1 MKKWLSFLC
10 ALALVVTLTL
20 PLLGSVAVSADNASP
35 KAAKSLYQ
43 QILER
48 DGFIEGVWYPWFT
61 HDYLGCGFTSNEV
74 AAQYITNGWYDFK
87 KVGIDHYG
95 ADKIYAEIYNLK
107 AMGYNMLAIAGS
119 PYGEGVIYDANGD
132 VLGIKDEY
140 LQNVR
145 RFLDICREIGM
156 PLMWNICFHSSSMP
170 DYYGMDAWN
179 IICRMYGDNTVAD
192 HYAERFVK
200 PLCELFDEYDDVVA
214 LLALTDEI
222 ENEIND
228 SDMPNRNASK
238 AYGATKEDIHYFVNA
253 MNEAVKATV
262 PHIAR
267 TIAANSDDLGMYSD
281 IDVDLL
287 GRNRYS
293 DNGDAAKLPG
303 MYPSAP
309 MLLTEYNLATASGM
323 NETQYSKV
331 QLNFRNTMKEYGY
344 DGGFMWCWQPNVR
357 GGAMDM
363 LAANATS
370 NTDFRQSM
378 YDVYYY
384 TMDARA
390 AYQNKKVVL
399 DTPSLFYYGG
409 DGLLEWVPSR
419 QATKVTIEKSSDGKK
434 WTTVAADI
442 DPATLLKNDKCVY
455 QAKNVIATDYYR
467 VTVADGKGNTASA
480 VTNNPGAAAAYIG
493 TPKTA
498 TVTQIKRPA
507 IVKASVDFSST
518 TNLRL
523 TSFGVDANRPQNVI
537 SNVITNPGFENE
549 SGGQW
554 NNRTFLSNTVTV
566 VDDPTAPE
574 GDKSLHFD
582 TRGTDT
588 PQWYTFKVAVQPNTD
603 YVFSAWVKGAYV
615 SDDNRFYASI
625 GILNPYT
632 KNFAVYPSM
641 EDRRS
646 RRDGQI
652 YPTAWDNEWHLRS
665 VTFNSGNLTEVVIG
679 LYGCSSEMWVDDL
692 ALFKNGYGQSYLSA
706 TAKASVTFS
715 YNYQFMRCDPAK
727 SLTQNVRMDD
737 AKSTYWQD
745 GAGWDNGFMSIVD
758 TDYVYGTAM
767 KYTASEKAAGI
778 SYIKWIPVKK
788 NAEYVITFNYKVLKD
803 GNGYVRLATE
813 RGNGLSHFVS
823 VDFFGTSMYED
834 ENGWCTFSTKIY
846 TTAFDKIAFIVT
858 DLGGEAL
865 IDNIRIFNPDDGSD
879 VSDLPG
885 DSGSTDSTTTVPVVR
900 PTTTQSTLPTT
911 TTTAATKPV
920 TYPSTTVGDTTDP
933 TVTDPTAG
941 DVTDPTVTDP
951 TTTLTQGDATDPTSS
966 VADAES
972 QPADTTPYEHT
983 HPVILWVGIAVALVL
998 AGGIVA
1004 FLLLRKKSK

>member
-1 MKKWLSFLC
+1 MKKLLSFLC
-10 ALALVVTLTL
+10 VLALLVTMTL
-20 PLLGSVAVSADNASP
+20 PLFGSVAVSAETRAR
-35 KAAKSLYQ
+35 KTLYQ
-43 QILER
+43 EILER

-74 AAQYITNGWYDFK
+74 CAKYITNCWYDFK

-119 PYGEGVIYDANGD
+119 AYGEGVIYDANGD

-140 LQNVR
+140 LKNVR
-145 RFLDICREIGM
+145 RFLNICREIGM
-156 PLMWNICFHSSSMP
+156 PLMWNVCFHSSSMP

-200 PLCELFDEYDDVVA
+200 PLCKLFDEYDDVVA
-214 LLALTDEI
+214 LIALTDEI

-228 SDMPNRNASK
+228 SDIPNRNANK
-238 AYGATKEDIHYFVNA
+238 AFGATKADIHYFVNA

-262 PHIAR
+262 PNIAR

-281 IDVDLL
+281 IDVDVL

-331 QLNFRNTMKEYGY
+331 QLNFRNTMKEHGY
-344 DGGFMWCWQPNVR
+344 DGGFMWCWQPNVK

-363 LAANATS
+363 LAAGAVT

-384 TMDARA
+384 TIDARA
-390 AYQNKKVVL
+390 AHQNKTVAL
-399 DTPSLFYYGG
+399 DTPSLFYYSG

-442 DPATLLKNDKCVY
+442 DPATLLNNGKCVY
-455 QAKNVIATDYYR
+455 QAKNAIATDYYR
-467 VTVADGKGNTASA
+467 VTVKDNKGNTASA
-480 VTNNPGAAAAYIG
+480 VTNKPGAASDYIG

-507 IVKASVDFSST
+507 ITKAPVAFSSN

-523 TSFGVDANRPQNVI
+523 TSFGVDANRPQSTY
-537 SNVITNPGFENE
+537 SNVITNPSFE
-549 SGGQW
+549 SGGGQW
-554 NNRTFLSNTVTV
+554 NSSAFLGETVEV
-566 VDDPTAPE
+566 VDDPTAPD
-574 GDKSLHFD
+574 GNKSLHFD
-582 TRGTDT
+582 TRGVDT
-588 PQWYTFKVAVQPNTD
+588 PAWHTFKVVVQPNTD

-632 KNFAVYPSM
+632 KNFAVYPSW

-652 YPTAWDNEWHLRS
+652 YPTAWDEEWHLRS

-679 LYGCSSEMWVDDL
+679 LYGCSSEMWIDDL
-692 ALFKNGYGQSYLSA
+692 ALFKLGYGQSYFSD
-706 TAKASVTFS
+706 TAKALVTFS
-715 YNYQFMRCDPAK
+715 YNYEYMRCDPAK
-727 SLTQNVRMDD
+727 SLTENVRMDD
-737 AKSTYWQD
+737 AKSTFWQD
-745 GAGWDNGFMSIVD
+745 GAGWDNGFMSMVD
-758 TDYVYGTAM
+758 TDYVYGASM
-767 KYTASEKAAGI
+767 KYTASDKATGI

-788 NAEYVITFNYKVLKD
+788 NTEYVITFDYKVLEY
-803 GNGYVRLATE
+803 GNGYLRLATE
-813 RGNGLSHFVS
+813 RGEGISHFVS

-834 ENGWCTFSTKIY
+834 ENGWCTFSTKID
-846 TTAFDKIAFIVT
+846 TAAFDKIAVVIT

-865 IDNIRIFNPDDGSD
+865 IDNFRLFLPQDGSN

-885 DSGSTDSTTTVPVVR
+885 GNSDSGTTAPVVR
-900 PTTTQSTLPTT
+900 PTTTASTARPTT
-911 TTTAATKPV
+911 TTTAATKPTV
-920 TYPSTTVGDTTDP
+920 RPGGSETVLPTDGTTVPTDGVTEP
-933 TVTDPTAG
+933 TVVVPTDGPTQGGAPTAAP
-941 DVTDPTVTDP
+941 TD
-951 TTTLTQGDATDPTSS
+951 
-966 VADAES
+966 ADADDDTS
-972 QPADTTPYEHT
+972 ADTTTKKTPN
-983 HPVILWVGIAVALVL
+983 PVVLWVSIGAAVLILA
-998 AGGIVA
+998 AGGVIA
-1004 FLLLRKKSK
+1004 LLLIRKRRG

>member
-1 MKKWLSFLC
+1 MKKWLSVLC
-10 ALALVVTLTL
+10 ALMLLVTLTL
-20 PLLGSVAVSADNASP
+20 PLLGSIAVSADTATP
-35 KAAKSLYQ
+35 KATKNLYQ

-140 LQNVR
+140 LKNVR
-145 RFLDICREIGM
+145 RFLEICREIGM

-200 PLCELFDEYDDVVA
+200 PLCKLFDEYDDVVA

-228 SDMPNRNASK
+228 SDIPNRNANK
-238 AYGATKEDIHYFVNA
+238 AYGATKADIHYFVNA

-281 IDVDLL
+281 IDVDVL

-303 MYPSAP
+303 MYPTAP

-331 QLNFRNTMKEYGY
+331 QLNFRNTMKEHGY
-344 DGGFMWCWQPNVR
+344 DGGFMWCWQPNVK

-363 LAANATS
+363 LASGAATT
-370 NTDFRQSM
+370 TDFRQSM

-384 TMDARA
+384 TIDARA
-390 AYQNKKVVL
+390 AHQNKTVAL

-442 DPATLLKNDKCVY
+442 DPATLMKNGKCVY
-455 QAKNVIATDYYR
+455 QAKNVIATDVYR
-467 VTVADGKGNTASA
+467 VTVKDNKGNTATA
-480 VTNNPGAAAAYIG
+480 VTNHPGAAMEYMEDA
-493 TPKTA
+493 KTA
-498 TVTQIKRPA
+498 TVTRIKRPA
-507 IVKASVDFSST
+507 ITKAPVAFSSN

-523 TSFGVDANRPQNVI
+523 TSFGVDANRPQSTV
-537 SNVITNPGFENE
+537 SNVITNPSFE
-549 SGGQW
+549 SGGGQW
-554 NNRTFLSNTVTV
+554 NSSAFLGETVEV
-566 VDDPTAPE
+566 VDDPTAPD
-574 GDKSLHFD
+574 GNKSLHFD
-582 TRGTDT
+582 TRGVDT
-588 PQWYTFKVAVQPNTD
+588 PAWHTFKVVVQPNTD

-632 KNFAVYPSM
+632 KNFAVYPSW

-652 YPTAWDNEWHLRS
+652 YPTAWDEEWHLRS
-665 VTFNSGNLTEVVIG
+665 VTFNSGALTEVYIG

-692 ALFKNGYGQSYLSA
+692 ALFKLGYGQSYFSD
-706 TAKASVTFS
+706 TAKGVVTFA
-715 YNYQFMRCDPAK
+715 YNYEFMRCDPAK

-758 TDYVYGTAM
+758 TDYGYGKSM
-767 KYTASEKAAGI
+767 KYTASDCAAGI

-788 NAEYVITFNYKVLKD
+788 NSDYIVTFNYKVLKE
-803 GNGYVRLATE
+803 GNGYIRLATE
-813 RGNGLSHFVS
+813 RGNGISHFVS
-823 VDFFGTSMYED
+823 LDFIGTSSYEGED
-834 ENGWCTFSTKIY
+834 GWCTFSTKID
-846 TTAFDKIAFIVT
+846 TSAFDKIAFIVT

-865 IDNIRIFNPDDGSD
+865 IDNVRVFVPEDGSN

-885 DSGSTDSTTTVPVVR
+885 GGNSDSSTTVPIVR
-900 PTTTQSTLPTT
+900 PTTTLPTSATT
-911 TTTAATKPV
+911 TTTVTKPV
-920 TYPSTTVGDTTDP
+920 VIPSSSAATSGDGTTLPTDA
-933 TVTDPTAG
+933 VTDPTAPAP
-941 DVTDPTVTDP
+941 TDPAPSQDDVADP
-951 TTTLTQGDATDPTSS
+951 TAP
-966 VADAES
+966 VADDA
-972 QPADTTPYEHT
+972 PAADADAASDETVN
-983 HPVILWVGIAVALVL
+983 PVVLWVSIGVAALIMA
-998 AGGIVA
+998 AGGVTA
-1004 FLLLRKKSK
+1004 LLLLKKKQTK